1 MVFNEIERLLETI
14 MTTGDFESFYNL
26 YYKLWLHRYDIRNI
40 LYIYLNIYELIYL
53 IVCLLLGLVIISIES
68 DQNVSIIDD
77 KGMKKEACIIG
88 IDDYGYLLVKLANG
102 ATETVLP
109 DGNSF
114 DMLKGLISC
123 KFE

>member
-1 MVFNEIERLLETI
+1 M
-14 MTTGDFESFYNL
+14 
-26 YYKLWLHRYDIRNI
+26 
-40 LYIYLNIYELIYL
+40 
-53 IVCLLLGLVIISIES
+53 
-68 DQNVSIIDD
+68 DD